1 MTFHNEIKTAL
12 YSKLTGSSTWNTN
25 IGGRVYYISA
35 PQNPT
40 YPYCVFS
47 IFSDLNTF
55 DSASQ
60 WEETFWQFSIFDK
73 DSSSGDI
80 GTLESNLIDLLYGFE
95 LTPTN
100 YTQIQ
105 FRREAKRYFF
115 DSLEGTYHTVLEYR
129 TEFQH
134 D

>member
-12 YSKLTGSSTWNTN
+12 YSKLTSTSTWKTN
-25 IGGRVYYISA
+25 IGGRVYYLNA

-47 IFSDLNTF
+47 IFSDDYSY
-55 DSASQ
+55 DSGNA
-60 WEETFWQFSIFDK
+60 WEETYWQFSIFDK
-73 DSSSGDI
+73 DTSSGDI
-80 GTLESNLIDLLYGFE
+80 GTLESNLIDLLDGFE
-95 LTPTN
+95 LEPTN
-100 YTQIQ
+100 YTQISLTRQ
-105 FRREAKRYFF
+105 SKRYFF
-115 DSLEGTYHTVLEYR
+115 DAIDGVYHTIIEYR

>member
-25 IGGRVYYISA
+25 IGGRVYYLTA

-47 IFSDLNTF
+47 IFADSNTF
-55 DSASQ
+55 DSASE

-95 LTPTN
+95 LEPTN

-105 FRREAKRYFF
+105 FRREANRYIP
-115 DSLEGTYHTVLEYR
+115 DPLEGVYHTILEYR

>member
-1 MTFHNEIKTAL
+1 MTFHNEIKAAL
-12 YSKLTGSSTWNTN
+12 YTKLTSSSTWNTN
-25 IGGRVYYISA
+25 IGGRVDYLHA

-40 YPYCVFS
+40 YPYCVYS
-47 IFSDLNTF
+47 IFADGNTF
-55 DSASQ
+55 DSGNQ

-80 GTLESNLIDLLYGFE
+80 GVLESNLIDLLYGFE
-95 LTPTN
+95 LEPTN

-105 FRREAKRYFF
+105 FRRENKRYFF
-115 DSLEGTYHTVLEYR
+115 DNIDGNYHTVLEYR